1 MKPGTKGATSFG
13 NLPLGDRERAW
24 DRGAADKRVRSW
36 AGADE
41 APNAKYR
48 NAFFWYDS
56 GAAEIWGSYK
66 LQFADVVGGTLTA
79 IPRGIF
85 ACAGVM
91 QGARG
96 GVDIP
101 AGDEAG
107 VKAHIGRYYAKMR
120 SEWNDDTITP
130 PWKAKADAS
139 GGLEVKTY
147 PCEFKVDSD
156 ARQVEA
162 YASIFG
168 NVDLGGDRANR
179 GMFAD
184 SIQNDFGNIAYCW
197 QHGWDWPIGVP
208 LVLEEDSSGL
218 FTRSYVSETTRGNDA
233 LVLMRDGAVKQ
244 MSFAY
249 NAVRSTMDEATGVR
263 DLLQVDLME
272 YSPVT
277 WGMNKLARITG
288 VKAGQYRLALKR
300 FAAMQEEISGGRSLD
315 RDSLMSAL
323 DALKALLDA
332 TPDAGLEA
340 DPPSP
345 DGTASDADEKAL
357 EEIAVGLTDF
367 VGVHGIRQDLE
378 QFSRQLAR
386 GR

>member
-1 MKPGTKGATSFG
+1 
-13 NLPLGDRERAW
+13 
-24 DRGAADKRVRSW
+24 
-36 AGADE
+36 
-41 APNAKYR
+41 
-48 NAFFWYDS
+48 
-56 GAAEIWGSYK
+56 
-66 LQFADVVGGTLTA
+66 
-79 IPRGIF
+79 
-85 ACAGVM
+85 
-91 QGARG
+91 
-96 GVDIP
+96 
-101 AGDEAG
+101 
-107 VKAHIGRYYAKMR
+107 
-120 SEWNDDTITP
+120 
-130 PWKAKADAS
+130 
-139 GGLEVKTY
+139 
-147 PCEFKVDSD
+147 
-156 ARQVEA
+156 
-162 YASIFG
+162 
-168 NVDLGGDRANR
+168 
-179 GMFAD
+179 
-184 SIQNDFGNIAYCW
+184 
-197 QHGWDWPIGVP
+197 
-208 LVLEEDSSGL
+208 
-218 FTRSYVSETTRGNDA
+218 
-233 LVLMRDGAVKQ
+233 